1 MNIEYYRSQ
10 LNNDQTRAVDISSMA
25 SAHSEVA
32 GRVMINAAGEAHADV
47 SFAVRFTEPPSVK
60 FGFSLVEGQ
69 DILAGRM
76 PTGSAYVSEWKTIE
90 RLPFSVWYIGAK
102 IDIVTTGLF
111 YQKMILN
118 YSFSGKTLTNPTGY

>member
-1 MNIEYYRSQ
+1 MNINVFRNEFYGE
-10 LNNDQTRAVDISSMA
+10 QTRAKDLQSITSS
-25 SAHSEVA
+25 HSEVN

-47 SFAVRFTEPPSVK
+47 SFAVRFVEPPSVK

-69 DILAGRM
+69 GIIPGKM
-76 PTGSAYVSEWKTIE
+76 PTGTAYVSEWKTIE

-118 YSFSGKTLTNPTGY
+118 YSFSGNTLTNPTGY